1 MLVLPVFL
9 YASLF
14 RMMHPV
20 FFYELIASSA
30 YLLYNELLELTNR
43 RHLCRKHT
51 RRNSASLPTK
61 PT

>member
-43 RHLCRKHT
+43 RHLC
-51 RRNSASLPTK
+51 
-61 PT
+61 